1 MKNILQSVMDAC
13 ALKFDKDPNIEIRKF
28 VSKFVSVAFDSYC
41 DTFRMH
47 YAERE
52 DVETVIATHTLEDMA
67 TISSE
72 FDKRYLAQKVCAD
85 SLDGMFRSNEPTRNE
100 RLYGEL
106 RRSLVAFA
114 MSSQIRVGNL
124 PQTLQMQTQWLA
136 NCLHSGHTKL
146 LENLQNSIYRHEY
159 ELQGFIGSLG
169 RNSCVRSLF
178 KSILQSLSI

>member
-28 VSKFVSVAFDSYC
+28 VSKFVSVAFDSCC

-52 DVETVIATHTLEDMA
+52 DLETVIATRTLEDMA
-67 TISSE
+67 TVSSE
-72 FDKRYLAQKVCAD
+72 FDKRYLAQNICAD

-106 RRSLVAFA
+106 RRSLVAFVTL
-114 MSSQIRVGNL
+114 SQIRVGNL
-124 PQTLQMQTQWLA
+124 PQTLQLQTQQLA
-136 NCLHSGHTKL
+136 NCLHSGHTEL
-146 LENLQNSIYRHEY
+146 LADLQDSMKQHEY

-178 KSILQSLSI
+178 KSILRRLSI